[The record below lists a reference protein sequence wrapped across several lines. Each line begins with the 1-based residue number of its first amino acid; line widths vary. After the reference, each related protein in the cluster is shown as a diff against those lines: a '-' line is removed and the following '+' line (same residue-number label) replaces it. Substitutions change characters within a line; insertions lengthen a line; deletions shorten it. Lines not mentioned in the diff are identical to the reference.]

1 MRPKQS
7 WKCQFISSML
17 YRMYSHVVQPLSRGS
32 ESSKNL
38 FVSRTSKVRAPVLSF
53 TGQLLLSLL
62 LTSVCVVD
70 SSVQQLALLG
80 QSLGVRMPPMYDQ
93 QWSNDGRCRATV
105 VFSNMTFT
113 GSLARTYEQAV
124 DSAASVALFNL
135 VSLLT
140 VIRNILISCLV
151 FYGNIIRTA
160 LCWTMWH
167 NVHSPQH
174 TYMSSFYRSDRLA
187 LSHWDPYS
195 MNMINMILYT
205 LFILC
210 DSCLMLDYVR
220 VINFRIII
228 TILINRGGCLQL
240 YYCNMVEWLVTATQ
254 YSGKYITHTCSL
266 VVDYL

>member
-7 WKCQFISSML
+7 WKCQFISSTL

-53 TGQLLLSLL
+53 TWQLLLSLL

-160 LCWTMWH
+160 LCWIVWH
-167 NVHSPQH
+167 NVHSQQH
-174 TYMSSFYRSDRLA
+174 TYNMSSSYRFNRLG
-187 LSHWDPYS
+187 LSHWDTYAVRRG
-195 MNMINMILYT
+195 
-205 LFILC
+205 
-210 DSCLMLDYVR
+210 SCLE
-220 VINFRIII
+220 
-228 TILINRGGCLQL
+228 L
-240 YYCNMVEWLVTATQ
+240 YYCDMVEWLVTATQ
-254 YSGKYITHTCSL
+254 YSGKYITYTCSL
-266 VVDYL
+266 VVRYV